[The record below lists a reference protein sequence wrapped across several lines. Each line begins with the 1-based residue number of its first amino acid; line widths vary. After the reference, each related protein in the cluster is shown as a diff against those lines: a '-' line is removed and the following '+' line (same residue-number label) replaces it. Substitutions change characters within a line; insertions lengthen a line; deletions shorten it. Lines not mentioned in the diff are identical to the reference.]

1 MERYKNNT
9 VGNSCI
15 VYMRVNSKTQRIQN
29 DIDMKNNKDNNS
41 VEVMIE
47 NDLKHNNNNN
57 VENVGS
63 ILKNTLVSNEPIE
76 VVSVTDL

>member
-47 NDLKHNNNNN
+47 NDLKHNNNN

>member
-47 NDLKHNNNNN
+47 NDLKHNNNN

-76 VVSVTDL
+76 VVFVTDL